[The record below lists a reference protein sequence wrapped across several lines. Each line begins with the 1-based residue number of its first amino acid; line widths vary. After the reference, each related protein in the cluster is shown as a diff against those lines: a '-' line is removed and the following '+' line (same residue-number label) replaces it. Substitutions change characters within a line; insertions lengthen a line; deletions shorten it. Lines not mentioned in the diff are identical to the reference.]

1 MVDNDDEILFDE
13 DKARKLVYLLLSNDI
28 VNKKLIPEIKALNSE
43 AFEKLFQGI
52 QFKTNENDEDGY
64 NYNVKNKKAFKKL
77 LNKFDNFYVILD
89 AWYKDKKYYQY
100 LNKLWSKYISIE
112 NLICNDDK
120 ETVNKIEMILKQ
132 NEIDY
137 PSWPNDIK
145 NEFLILVKSTEDTR
159 IMELKKEIDNKF
171 SEFNTIIDE
180 LILFQ
185 NKCKDKPDIKN
196 YEINTNNMITTVLGT
211 IMLPIALASSEG
223 LEAIDIKQIKS
234 VKRLLVD
241 EDIEDKFSPEKI
253 SYYVDKFARKIK
265 GESGTKIHNLKFEQ
279 TFRESN
285 YNFYRGKL
293 EAEVR
298 CTNGKID
305 NLNIS
310 QKAKAFLKNKWVC
323 GLHMILSFLN
333 LAWSVYELTQTYKG
347 FKVVKEYEKE
357 LNEIRTSF
365 NIHKN
370 EIGILP
376 DDFTEARIKIMEV
389 KDKIREDQLRLRKL
403 IEKIMKSIASQESQK
418 TKAKAQFVGS
428 LALGVFGA
436 IGGITTCNGTAVIYG
451 ISTVANVISAVSSGT
466 NIIMSEKILKT
477 LRDLLEKAFDLN
489 KEIEDEIEA
498 LITELNSR
506 IDEQPKFDLSRSN
519 TSVST
524 NLSNE

>member
-1 MVDNDDEILFDE
+1 MLFVLE
-13 DKARKLVYLLLSNDI
+13 HI
-28 VNKKLIPEIKALNSE
+28 
-43 AFEKLFQGI
+43 
-52 QFKTNENDEDGY
+52 
-64 NYNVKNKKAFKKL
+64 
-77 LNKFDNFYVILD
+77 
-89 AWYKDKKYYQY
+89 
-100 LNKLWSKYISIE
+100 
-112 NLICNDDK
+112 
-120 ETVNKIEMILKQ
+120 
-132 NEIDY
+132 
-137 PSWPNDIK
+137 
-145 NEFLILVKSTEDTR
+145 
-159 IMELKKEIDNKF
+159 
-171 SEFNTIIDE
+171 E

-333 LAWSVYELTQTYKG
+333 
-347 FKVVKEYEKE
+347 
-357 LNEIRTSF
+357 
-365 NIHKN
+365 
-370 EIGILP
+370 
-376 DDFTEARIKIMEV
+376 
-389 KDKIREDQLRLRKL
+389 
-403 IEKIMKSIASQESQK
+403 
-418 TKAKAQFVGS
+418 
-428 LALGVFGA
+428 
-436 IGGITTCNGTAVIYG
+436 
-451 ISTVANVISAVSSGT
+451 
-466 NIIMSEKILKT
+466 
-477 LRDLLEKAFDLN
+477 
-489 KEIEDEIEA
+489 
-498 LITELNSR
+498 
-506 IDEQPKFDLSRSN
+506 
-519 TSVST
+519 
-524 NLSNE
+524 